1 MAQKNKLF
9 VIGYSHSFRL
19 LQQIQNNPKYTDNFE
34 IKDFTRR
41 GARFATLKL
50 PEPELFQSGDV
61 IVAQLFGNDIVA
73 GRRIRSIENNQVK
86 YHLTNVILTPQTKLD
101 QMYEKLSQY
110 FHQLPDVK
118 ILLIDHIRR
127 FFCGCQHHVDPR
139 LARHQNKQFKKLR
152 DAFLSNTNVLVLD
165 HRRLINENYQRLRN
179 STVEYMKLLTDN
191 IHLHREHYAYMAE
204 KVHVEYLQ

>member
-1 MAQKNKLF
+1 MAQKNSLF

-19 LQQIQNNPKYTDNFE
+19 LQQIQNNKKYTDKFE

-41 GARFATLKL
+41 GARFTNFKL
-50 PEPELFQSGDV
+50 PEPGLFQSGDV

-73 GRRIRSIENNQVK
+73 GRRIRSVENNQIK
-86 YHLTNVILTPQTKLD
+86 YHLTNVLLTPQTKLD

-127 FFCGCQHHVDPR
+127 FLCECQHHVDPR

-152 DAFLSNTNVLVLD
+152 AAFLSNTNVLVLD

-179 STVEYMKLLTDN
+179 STSEYIKILTDN
-191 IHLHREHYAYMAE
+191 IHLRREHYAYMAE
-204 KVHVEYLQ
+204 KVYMEYLQ

>member
-1 MAQKNKLF
+1 MAQKNSLF

-19 LQQIQNNPKYTDNFE
+19 LQQIQNNEQYTDKFE

-50 PEPELFQSGDV
+50 PEPGLFQSGDV

-73 GRRIRSIENNQVK
+73 GRRIRSVENNQIK
-86 YHLTNVILTPQTKLD
+86 YHLTNVLLTPQTKLD
-101 QMYEKLSQY
+101 QMYEKMSQY

-127 FFCGCQHHVDPR
+127 FICGCEAHINTGLTKHQH
-139 LARHQNKQFKKLR
+139 KQFSR
-152 DAFLSNTNVLVLD
+152 IREAFKGNANVLVLD
-165 HRRLINENYQRLRN
+165 HRRLINKNFRRLRN
-179 STVEYMKLLTDN
+179 SNTEYMKLLTDN
-191 IHLHREHYAYMAE
+191 IHLHREHYEYMAE
-204 KVHVEYLQ
+204 KVYMEYLQ